1 MKSVVILL
9 FLLTTGVEVVTAQ
22 SPAPDDAAAA
32 ARATL
37 ERIQN
42 LRKERPGDGMLVF
55 YEALIRIR
63 LGERDAPF
71 DLLHSLRG
79 RNLGLIP
86 VRDVGF
92 EAVWDDPNFQP
103 IRQELET
110 EKPRTPAAP

>member
-42 LRKERPGDGMLVF
+42 LRKERPGDGVLVF

-63 LGERDAPF
+63 VGERDAPF
-71 DLLHSLRG
+71 NLFHILRG
-79 RNLGLIP
+79 RKFGLIP
-86 VRDVGF
+86 VGDVGF
-92 EAVWDDPNFQP
+92 EAVWDDPKFQS
-103 IRQELET
+103 IRQELEK
-110 EKPRTPAAP
+110 EEPK